1 MLDLINLIKNGPPKR
16 PSVARARE
24 GKPADPPNRSAVA
37 RARERKPRGTWR
49 PWTDEDISTLRE
61 MAGKHSTEEIA
72 KALNRTVQAVGQ
84 RAHKLCISLS
94 LRGFDPSIIDA
105 ARVLQEAGFTA
116 QQIIDMF
123 EIGSEK
129 AKRIRRA
136 LEDRK

>member
-1 MLDLINLIKNGPPKR
+1 MLDLINRIKNGPPKR
-16 PSVARARE
+16 SP
-24 GKPADPPNRSAVA
+24 VA
-37 RARERKPRGTWR
+37 RARERKPRKPRKPRGTWK

-61 MAGKHSTEEIA
+61 MAGKYSTAEIA
-72 KALNRTVQAVGQ
+72 KALNRSERAVSQ
-84 RAHKLCISLS
+84 RAHQLCISLS

-105 ARVLQEAGFTA
+105 ARVLQESGFTA

-136 LEDRK
+136 LEGRR

>member
-16 PSVARARE
+16 PVVARAR
-24 GKPADPPNRSAVA
+24 AH
-37 RARERKPRGTWR
+37 KPRGTWE
-49 PWTDEDISTLRE
+49 PWTGKDISTLRE
-61 MAGKHSTEEIA
+61 MAGKHSAVEIA
-72 KALNRTVQAVGQ
+72 KRLGRSPSAVGH
-84 RAHKLCISLS
+84 RAHQLRISLS
-94 LRGFDPSIIDA
+94 LREFDPSIIDA

-136 LEDRK
+136 LEGRK

>member
-16 PSVARARE
+16 SP
-24 GKPADPPNRSAVA
+24 VA
-37 RARERKPRGTWR
+37 RARERKPSGTWKA
-49 PWTDEDISTLRE
+49 WTEKDISTLKE
-61 MAGKHSTEEIA
+61 MAGKHSAEEIA
-72 KALNRTVQAVGQ
+72 KRLGRTPNAVGR
-84 RAHKLCISLS
+84 RAHQLCISLS
-94 LRGFDPSIIDA
+94 LREFDPSIIDA

-136 LEDRK
+136 LESCK